1 MECLRVKQEGKW
13 DEGITSQKKKK
24 NASEIII
31 SKVLQACIK
40 HLNATM
46 LKMADVSLTAKSK
59 HHKGL
64 LTVQHL
70 PQQMEKKLG

>member
-1 MECLRVKQEGKW
+1 MRESHPER
-13 DEGITSQKKKK
+13 KK

-40 HLNATM
+40 HLNAIM
-46 LKMADVSLTAKSK
+46 LKMVDGSLTAKSK
-59 HHKGL
+59 HHEGL